1 MIIHRAFYREAT
13 LATLSI
19 TAVLLVIIVFQGL
32 SVFLRARRHGRGP
45 RTW

>member
-1 MIIHRAFYREAT
+1 MIIHRAFYREAA

-32 SVFLRARRHGRGP
+32 
-45 RTW
+45 